1 MASMWT
7 EPEHLSTLTIPAPA
21 PFYCQLDEDHFFNWL
36 QEIEGVKE
44 VRGHLTDLTIYLSVP
59 VLTDAA
65 LRDLIGLL
73 YRYDVQMSVL
83 RSQLTP
89 RNEHWFKDPDKYWYE
104 KIFAEA

>member
-1 MASMWT
+1 MWT
-7 EPEHLSTLTIPAPA
+7 EPEHVSTLTIPGPA
-21 PFYCQLDEDHFFNWL
+21 PFYCQLDEDHFFKWL

-44 VRGHLTDLTIYLSVP
+44 VRGHLTDLTIYLSVS
-59 VLTDAA
+59 VLSDAA

-89 RNEHWFKDPDKYWYE
+89 KNEHWFKDPETYWYE